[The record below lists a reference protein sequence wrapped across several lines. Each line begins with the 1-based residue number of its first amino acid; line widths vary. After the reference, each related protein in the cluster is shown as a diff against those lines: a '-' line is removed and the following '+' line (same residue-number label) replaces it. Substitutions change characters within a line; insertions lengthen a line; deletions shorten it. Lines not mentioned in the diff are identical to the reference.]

1 MLMCRP
7 AIIVRPYSAED
18 VAIVVT
24 FAVRHGFQVTTF
36 TQQSGIV
43 LKYILRITV
52 ARIPTSK
59 LAINCTLSRST
70 KQWGKIFLLCHEMPS
85 CLYSLPSENLAT
97 E

>member
-43 LKYILRITV
+43 LKYIFKITV
-52 ARIPTSK
+52 ARIPT
-59 LAINCTLSRST
+59 
-70 KQWGKIFLLCHEMPS
+70 
-85 CLYSLPSENLAT
+85 
-97 E
+97 